1 MKRANYDFWVG
12 VFMLIC
18 IASVFYLAFKVSD
31 YHVGDNTAYYEVYA
45 DFDNIGGL
53 KVRAPVK
60 SAGVTV
66 GSVRSIQ
73 LDQKSYMAR
82 VTVVIAQ
89 GFEFPAD
96 STLSILT
103 SGLLGEQYIGI
114 EAGADDTMLQNGDT
128 IMQTQS
134 AIVLEKLIGQFLV
147 NFVTK
152 D

>member
-1 MKRANYDFWVG
+1 MNRANYDFWVG
-12 VFMLIC
+12 IFMLIC
-18 IASVFYLAFKVSD
+18 ISSVFYLAFKVSD
-31 YHVGDNTAYYEVYA
+31 YRIGGGDNYYEIYG

-66 GSVRSIQ
+66 GNVYSIH
-73 LDQKSYMAR
+73 LDQSTYMAR
-82 VTVVIAQ
+82 VTLKISDN
-89 GFEFPAD
+89 FKFPAD
-96 STLSILT
+96 STLAILT
-103 SGLLGEQYIGI
+103 SGLLGDQYIGI
-114 EAGADDTMLQNGDT
+114 EAGADDVMLKNGDT
-128 IMQTQS
+128 VAKTQS